1 MNILITGATG
11 LVGSAVARRLIQEG
25 HTVRA
30 LHRAG
35 SDRSLLREVEDRV
48 QWVEGDILDIYS
60 LEQAIQDTDYVVH
73 AAAVVSFVPRDQ
85 DAMYKVNVEGTAN
98 VVNTCLKLGVRKL
111 CQISSVAALGRPDL
125 RKVGGGHDIV
135 ITEDQRWEESP
146 TNTHYAKTKYLSELE
161 VWRGVAEGLK
171 AVIVNPS
178 LVLGEGDWDRS
189 STRLFRYVYEEKPF
203 YTEGLMNYVDV
214 LDVAEAVYRL
224 LFSDITAE
232 RFVLSAGSMTYQ
244 ELFNKVATAF
254 GKKKPTIRVSSAM
267 TAIIWRFE
275 ALRSWLTGSN
285 PLITK
290 ESAKSATHRF
300 KYNSQKVQNAI
311 GLTFRTSDETIRRVC
326 ESFSKGI

>member
-1 MNILITGATG
+1 M
-11 LVGSAVARRLIQEG
+11 
-25 HTVRA
+25 RA

-48 QWVEGDILDIYS
+48 QWVVGDILDIYS
-60 LEQAIQDTDYVVH
+60 LEQATQDIDYVVH
-73 AAAVVSFVPRDQ
+73 AAAVVSFVPREQ
-85 DAMYKVNVEGTAN
+85 DTMYKVNVEGTAN

-135 ITEDQRWEESP
+135 ITEDQRWEESS
-146 TNTHYAKTKYLSELE
+146 TNTHYAKTKYLAELE
-161 VWRGVAEGLK
+161 VWRGVAEGLP

-178 LVLGEGDWDRS
+178 MVLGEGDWDRS
-189 STRLFRYVYEEKPF
+189 STRLFRYVYDQKPF

-224 LFSDITAE
+224 LFSEITAE
-232 RFVLSAGSMTYQ
+232 RFILAAGSMTYQ
-244 ELFNKVATAF
+244 ELFGKIAVAF
-254 GKKKPTIRVSSAM
+254 GKKKPTIRVSSTMA
-267 TAIIWRFE
+267 AVIWRIE

-300 KYNSQKVQNAI
+300 RYSSQKVQKAI

-326 ESFSKGI
+326 ESFGKEV